1 MQTTVFHSWFVEQ
14 EDTHFESIISRTGEF
29 KQMAYKS
36 HWSYGKDYRK
46 DCTMILGGAADRY
59 LKSFVNAKVR
69 PEGSSHGLLALSSA
83 LAFIFLASSHA
94 SIFKPRRPG
103 SVSHE

>member
-46 DCTMILGGAADRY
+46 DCTMIR
-59 LKSFVNAKVR
+59 FV
-69 PEGSSHGLLALSSA
+69 LC
-83 LAFIFLASSHA
+83 
-94 SIFKPRRPG
+94 
-103 SVSHE
+103 